1 VTNPLDGSF
10 PEQQV
15 VLENDHCVFV
25 RTPQPVLKGSGLIVT
40 KAARETVFD
49 LTPQEWAATYE
60 LLQKAKAYL
69 DRTLGPDGYNVGWNV
84 GRVVDRRFPTY
95 TCTSSHASK
104 TNGWRAEGFATTSR
118 GRRIGVREGF

>member
-1 VTNPLDGSF
+1 MTNPLDGSF

-49 LTPQEWAATYE
+49 LTPQEWAATYK

-69 DRTLGPDGYNVGWNV
+69 DRTLEPDGYNVGWNV
-84 GRVVDRRFPTY
+84 GSVDAQDVPHTHLHVNPRFQDEPL
-95 TCTSSHASK
+95 A
-104 TNGWRAEGFATTSR
+104 GR
-118 GRRIGVREGF
+118 GIRYHPKQPGNKRP